1 VLTKPVK
8 LGPMALGL
16 RAITGGLSRDD
27 QVIIGGLAN
36 PFVRPGALVK
46 PSPGEIKPIEE
57 APVPQAVQ
65 VRAIEPKGGDVQ
77 VGSDGTPAKRPAG
90 N

>member
-1 VLTKPVK
+1 
-8 LGPMALGL
+8 MAFGL
-16 RAITGGLSRDD
+16 RAIMVGLSSDD
-27 QVIIGGLAN
+27 RVIIGGLAN
-36 PFVRPGALVK
+36 PFVRPGVLVK

-65 VRAIEPKGGDVQ
+65 VRASGPKGGEVKL
-77 VGSDGTPAKRPAG
+77 GSDGKPAERPAE